1 MIKEQILSQ
10 WDKVFQ
16 AYRNKKPILSGCK
29 KCRNGFIRIPKLAPD
44 IGWSSKACVCK
55 IEAESL
61 RMCLYLLTKSNIPQ
75 GYLQVNPLK
84 ILADNPLLLESNSLL
99 TIQLLNSYTKI
110 DAYKNW
116 AYISGEV
123 GVGKTHI
130 AVALAQ
136 LFLLKKQAVY
146 FTNVAKLLDD
156 LRPDS
161 ENKTKIMQKVLTSK
175 ILILDD
181 IGKEKLS
188 EWVAEKLFIIINERY
203 AWDRKTILTSNVS
216 IEELFKNSNY
226 PVYSRIVG
234 KSILF
239 YISGKDKRL

>member
-1 MIKEQILSQ
+1 MTTEQILLQ
-10 WDKVFQ
+10 WNRIFQ
-16 AYRNKKPILSGCK
+16 AYKNKKPILSGCK
-29 KCRNGFIRIPKLAPD
+29 KCCNGFIKIPKTAPD
-44 IGWSSKACVCK
+44 IGWSSKACECK

-75 GYLQVNPLK
+75 GYLQFNPLK
-84 ILADNPLLLESNSLL
+84 MLAGNSLLLESNDLL
-99 TIQLLNSYTKI
+99 TVNLLLSYIKI
-110 DAYKNW
+110 DTYKNW

-161 ENKTKIMQKVLTSK
+161 ENKAKIMQKVLTSK

-239 YISGKDKRL
+239 FIKGKDKRL